1 MSSIRKNTYG
11 EPTTLRDYRGSVITV
26 ECRACDRNARLDR
39 KALVKQYGASFTF
52 LQLRRR
58 LTLGCS
64 RMNIEDGID
73 RCQTRFPCLLAAGL
87 SFNKEDIP

>member
-1 MSSIRKNTYG
+1 M
-11 EPTTLRDYRGSVITV
+11 
-26 ECRACDRNARLDR
+26 
-39 KALVKQYGASFTF
+39 LVKQYGASFTF

-64 RMNIEDGID
+64 RMNTDDGID

>member
-11 EPTTLRDYRGSVITV
+11 EPTTLRDYCGTVITV
-26 ECRACDRNARLDR
+26 ECRACDRNAKLDR
-39 KALVKQYGASFTF
+39 KALVKQYGASFTL
-52 LQLRRR
+52 LQLRR

-64 RMNIEDGID
+64 RMNTEDGID
-73 RCQTRFPCLLAAGL
+73 HCQTRFPCLLAAGL